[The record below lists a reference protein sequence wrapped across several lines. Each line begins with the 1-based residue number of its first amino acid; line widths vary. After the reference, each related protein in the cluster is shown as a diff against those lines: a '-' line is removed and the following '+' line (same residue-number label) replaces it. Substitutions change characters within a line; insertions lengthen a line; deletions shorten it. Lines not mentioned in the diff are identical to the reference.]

1 MKTIN
6 ALALINDIIEEI
18 NENGFQ
24 PDMVVSQLKELR
36 GYALE
41 EKNPVATKALRLA
54 YEHIALHQEF
64 AIQYMGEED
73 EDEED
78 EADEV
83 AVKEEDKTVV
93 VEGGEAPKEG
103 ETVVTVEGEETPKEE
118 PEVEV
123 EEEPEEEDDNFGY
136 FLELI
141 RAAENRFNRAELL
154 DIIKML
160 QEYE

>member
-24 PDMVVSQLKELR
+24 PDMVVTQLKELR
-36 GYALE
+36 GHALE

-54 YEHIALHQEF
+54 YEHITLHQEF

-73 EDEED
+73 EDEDEED
-78 EADEV
+78 EAVVIEEKETASTQDANASTED
-83 AVKEEDKTVV
+83 ADALKEEGEI
-93 VEGGEAPKEG
+93 EGNAA
-103 ETVVTVEGEETPKEE
+103 EEIVEE
-118 PEVEV
+118 P
-123 EEEPEEEDDNFGY
+123 EPEEEDDNFGY